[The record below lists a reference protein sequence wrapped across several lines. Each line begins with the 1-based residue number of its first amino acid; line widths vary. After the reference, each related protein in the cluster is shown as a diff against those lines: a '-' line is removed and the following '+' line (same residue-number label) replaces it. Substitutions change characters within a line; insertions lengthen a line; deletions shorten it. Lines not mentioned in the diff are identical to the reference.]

1 MPLIPEEPQ
10 IHESA
15 QGPRVTPASGRTA
28 PTPRPVP
35 GPRPAA
41 SPRPGRPGPARP
53 MPPAQRTPRDPGA
66 KPAPSAPAAASAVT
80 ASAVTAPVATA
91 SGVTAPGATASG
103 VVAPAVPA
111 DRVPVSSV
119 PQIQLIPASAE
130 GALDAAEEA
139 VDLLLDSGRAPGDV
153 LVVTTG
159 DPHPWAT
166 HELSFGE
173 AAYWAQHDAGDDV
186 FYADSAALSRAA
198 SRPVVVVAVNGGSE
212 EAALAALPTAVTR
225 AGTLLI
231 VCGDPQRINSMLG
244 AGV

>member
-15 QGPRVTPASGRTA
+15 QGPRATPASGRTA

-41 SPRPGRPGPARP
+41 PSRPGRPGPLRP
-53 MPPAQRTPRDPGA
+53 TPPVQRTPRDVA
-66 KPAPSAPAAASAVT
+66 KPGPSGPAAHAASDAAPAT
-80 ASAVTAPVATA
+80 
-91 SGVTAPGATASG
+91 
-103 VVAPAVPA
+103 
-111 DRVPVSSV
+111 

-139 VDLLLDSGRAPGDV
+139 VDLLLDSGRAPSDV
-153 LVVTTG
+153 LVITTG
-159 DPHPWAT
+159 EQHPWAA

-173 AAYWAQHDAGDDV
+173 AAYWAQHDSGDDV
-186 FYADSAALSRAA
+186 FYADAAVASRAV
-198 SRPVVVVAVNGGSE
+198 SRPVVVVAVNGGPD
-212 EAALAALPTAVTR
+212 AAAATALPLALTR
-225 AGTLLI
+225 AGALLI
-231 VCGDPQRINSMLG
+231 VCGDPQQINSVLG

>member
-1 MPLIPEEPQ
+1 MPLLPEEPQ

-15 QGPRVTPASGRTA
+15 QGPVATPASSRVA

-41 SPRPGRPGPARP
+41 PVRPGRPGPPRP
-53 MPPAQRTPRDPGA
+53 APPAQRAPRDVAPA
-66 KPAPSAPAAASAVT
+66 KPSPS
-80 ASAVTAPVATA
+80 
-91 SGVTAPGATASG
+91 G
-103 VVAPAVPA
+103 PAVPA
-111 DRVPVSSV
+111 APAAG

-139 VDLLLDSGRAPGDV
+139 LDLLLDSGRAPGDV
-153 LVVTTG
+153 LVLTTG
-159 DPHPWAT
+159 ARHPWAE

-173 AAYWAQHDAGDDV
+173 ASYWAQQDAGDDV
-186 FYADSAALSRAA
+186 FYADGAMAARAA
-198 SRPVVVVAVNGGSE
+198 TRPVVIVAVNGDDAD
-212 EAALAALPTAVTR
+212 AAATALPVAHTR

-231 VCGDPQRINSMLG
+231 VCGDPQRINAVLG

>member
-15 QGPRVTPASGRTA
+15 QGPRATPASGRTA

-41 SPRPGRPGPARP
+41 PSRPGRPGPLRP
-53 MPPAQRTPRDPGA
+53 TPPVQRTPRDAAPVTPG
-66 KPAPSAPAAASAVT
+66 PSAAATAAAT
-80 ASAVTAPVATA
+80 
-91 SGVTAPGATASG
+91 
-103 VVAPAVPA
+103 
-111 DRVPVSSV
+111 

-139 VDLLLDSGRAPGDV
+139 VDLLLESGRAPGDV
-153 LVVTTG
+153 LVITTG
-159 DPHPWAT
+159 AQHPWAE

-173 AAYWAQHDAGDDV
+173 AAYWSQHDAGDDV
-186 FYADSAALSRAA
+186 FYTDATIASRAA
-198 SRPVVVVAVNGGSE
+198 TRPVVVVAVNGGPAS
-212 EAALAALPTAVTR
+212 AAAGVLPLAHER
-225 AGTLLI
+225 AGALLI
-231 VCGDPQRINSMLG
+231 VCGDPQQINSVLG

>member
-15 QGPRVTPASGRTA
+15 QGPRTA

-41 SPRPGRPGPARP
+41 PPRPGRPGPARP
-53 MPPAQRTPRDPGA
+53 TPPAQRTPREPAGA
-66 KPAPSAPAAASAVT
+66 VKSGPSAPATPST
-80 ASAVTAPVATA
+80 SDTT
-91 SGVTAPGATASG
+91 
-103 VVAPAVPA
+103 
-111 DRVPVSSV
+111 
-119 PQIQLIPASAE
+119 PQIQLLPASVE

-153 LVVTTG
+153 LVITTG
-159 DPHPWAT
+159 NPHPWAA

-173 AAYWAQHDAGDDV
+173 DTYWAQHDAGDDV
-186 FYADSAALSRAA
+186 FYADASALSRAA
-198 SRPVVVVAVNGGSE
+198 DRPVVVVAVNGGAD
-212 EAALAALPTAVTR
+212 EAATTALPLALGR
-225 AGTLLI
+225 AGALLI
-231 VCGDPQRINSMLG
+231 VCGDPQRINSLLG

>member
-15 QGPRVTPASGRTA
+15 QGPRATPASGRTA
-28 PTPRPVP
+28 STPRPVP

-41 SPRPGRPGPARP
+41 PARPGRPGPNRP
-53 MPPAQRTPRDPGA
+53 VPAQRSTPRDP
-66 KPAPSAPAAASAVT
+66 APAAAQSAK
-80 ASAVTAPVATA
+80 SATSAAT
-91 SGVTAPGATASG
+91 
-103 VVAPAVPA
+103 
-111 DRVPVSSV
+111 

-139 VDLLLDSGRAPGDV
+139 VDLLLESGRAPNEV

-159 DPHPWAT
+159 DLHPWAA

-173 AAYWAQHDAGDDV
+173 ASYWAQHDAREDV
-186 FYADSAALSRAA
+186 FYADASAADRAA
-198 SRPVVVVAVNGGSE
+198 SRPVVVVAVNGG
-212 EAALAALPTAVTR
+212 ADTTVAAALPLALAR
-225 AGTLLI
+225 AAALLI
-231 VCGDPQRINSMLG
+231 VCGDPQQINAVLG

>member
-1 MPLIPEEPQ
+1 MPLSPEEPQ

-15 QGPRVTPASGRTA
+15 QGPRVTPASGRIT

-41 SPRPGRPGPARP
+41 APRPGRPGPARP
-53 MPPAQRTPRDPGA
+53 TPPAQRTSHEPAVKPG
-66 KPAPSAPAAASAVT
+66 PSAPAASGTSA
-80 ASAVTAPVATA
+80 APVGPPAGPATDA
-91 SGVTAPGATASG
+91 GT
-103 VVAPAVPA
+103 
-111 DRVPVSSV
+111 SV

-139 VDLLLDSGRAPGDV
+139 VDLLLDSDRAPGEV
-153 LVVTTG
+153 LVITTG

-173 AAYWAQHDAGDDV
+173 ASYWAQHDAGDDV
-186 FYADSAALSRAA
+186 FYADAAALDRAV
-198 SRPVVVVAVNGGSE
+198 SRPVVVVAMNGGGE
-212 EAALAALPTAVTR
+212 ETAVGALPTALGR

-231 VCGDPQRINSMLG
+231 VCGDPQRINALLG